1 MEKNF
6 KNKLKNMPIA
16 IVPTMVGAATLSNV
30 YQGLGFTWIKHVTMW
45 SAILILLSY
54 LGKIVFHFDT
64 VKSEYRNTVPASL
77 YAGLTM
83 ITMINRRLYIYL

>member
-45 SAILILLSY
+45 SAILLS
-54 LGKIVFHFDT
+54 LIHI
-64 VKSEYRNTVPASL
+64 SEPTRP
-77 YAGLTM
+77 
-83 ITMINRRLYIYL
+83 

>member
-30 YQGLGFTWIKHVTMW
+30 YQGLGFTWIKHVTIW
-45 SAILILLSY
+45 AAILILLSY
-54 LGKIVFHFDT
+54 LGKIVFHFDA
-64 VKSEYRNTVPASL
+64 VKSLCR
-77 YAGLTM
+77 
-83 ITMINRRLYIYL
+83 INNDNYDNRKLYIYL

>member
-45 SAILILLSY
+45 SAILLS
-54 LGKIVFHFDT
+54 LIH
-64 VKSEYRNTVPASL
+64 
-77 YAGLTM
+77 
-83 ITMINRRLYIYL
+83 I